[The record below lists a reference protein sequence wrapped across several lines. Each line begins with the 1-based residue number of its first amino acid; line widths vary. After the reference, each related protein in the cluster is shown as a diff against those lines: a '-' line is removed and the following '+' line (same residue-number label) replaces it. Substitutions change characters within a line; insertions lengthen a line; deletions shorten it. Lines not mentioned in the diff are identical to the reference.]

1 MKLTIRYDYKTDYAY
16 PYHATAVFDN
26 KRLVGVS
33 KENFEDAEQDLLKI
47 IAEIK
52 REMVNIQ
59 IPEPKEIEL

>member
-1 MKLTIRYDYKTDYAY
+1 MKITIEYSYDANAAY

-33 KENFEDAEQDLLKI
+33 KENFEDAEEDLLKI

-52 REMVNIQ
+52 REMVCVQ
-59 IPEPKEIEL
+59 IPGPKEIEI